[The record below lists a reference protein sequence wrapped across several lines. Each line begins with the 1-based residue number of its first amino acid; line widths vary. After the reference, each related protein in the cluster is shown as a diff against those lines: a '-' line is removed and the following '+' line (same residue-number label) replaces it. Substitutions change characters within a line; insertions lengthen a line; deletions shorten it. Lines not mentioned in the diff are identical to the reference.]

1 MIFKKYK
8 NFFILGIIALLLILL
23 TLGLK
28 HDILK
33 LKFEQTMGK
42 ISSTAVN
49 QDEQDTQNKPDSQ
62 ENQDNQGNQAKSELS
77 ETEEANNP
85 DAALSAAQENKFP
98 EEGIPV
104 LMYHSIS
111 TIPGNSLGVPVK
123 QFTEEME
130 WLHSRNYHT
139 LSLEEFYQALVNKA
153 SVPDN
158 PVLLTFDD
166 GYVDNYTSA
175 LPVLR
180 QYGFRATFFIIS
192 NSIGNDNMNWDQLH
206 ELVLQGNSIGCHT
219 VHHYDLSALS
229 AKQLESELTVSK
241 QELENRLGVGVFA
254 LCFPSGRYNTTT
266 LELMPKLGYKLGF
279 TTISG
284 KVHLGDDLMT
294 LKRFRISGGMP
305 LASYKM
311 LLP

>member
-1 MIFKKYK
+1 MTFKFKKH
-8 NFFILGIIALLLILL
+8 IIFGMIVILLILL
-23 TLGLK
+23 TLELK
-28 HDILK
+28 YDIFELK
-33 LKFEQTMGK
+33 SGQTMGN
-42 ISSTAVN
+42 ISSPAGN
-49 QDEQDTQNKPDSQ
+49 QDVQDTPGNR
-62 ENQDNQGNQAKSELS
+62 NNQAETGLAA
-77 ETEEANNP
+77 TEEANRP
-85 DAALSAAQENKFP
+85 DSALSAGNENKFP
-98 EEGIPV
+98 EAGIPV

-111 TIPGNSLGVPVK
+111 TIPGNSLGVPVQ

-139 LSLEEFYQALVNKA
+139 LSLEEFYQALVNQA
-153 SVPDN
+153 PVPDK

-175 LPVLR
+175 WPVLR

-229 AKQLESELTVSK
+229 GKQLENELTVSK
-241 QELENRLGVGVFA
+241 QELENRLGVSIYA
-254 LCFPSGRYNTTT
+254 LCFPSGRYNSTT
-266 LELMPKLGYKLGF
+266 LELIPKLGYKLGF

-284 KVHLGDDLMT
+284 KVHPGDELMT
-294 LKRFRISGGMP
+294 LKRIRISGGMP
-305 LASYKM
+305 LASFQSLM
-311 LLP
+311 P